1 MVVKQDYSYS
11 MDKDLHLVNVIDAIK
26 GNDYYCPCCGKTM
39 IPRQGSKRR
48 WHFAHKGSLVDCSY
62 ETYLH
67 KVAKKR
73 ICECFNKSQRFT
85 VSFQPKST
93 CAIVECPLG
102 ASQPCS
108 WNSTKVFDLK
118 KYYDHCEEEVAI
130 DKFRADLMISNQS
143 NNTPPVLIEI
153 YVTHKSTEEK
163 LNSSHRIIEI
173 HIESEEDIEQ
183 IVSSASII
191 EDDVDVNH
199 WRKEQDRKIRFY
211 NFKADSYEVPN
222 TIHQAYKFRFWIDS
236 KGYFKFDE
244 IEDYDESVKCLSLN
258 PPEIENSRFRIE
270 SKSPIGRDFAFW
282 KLSESGLGIRYC
294 TMCKFYRMNDYYMRS
309 MCILYKSKGTKQ
321 FPMPSNAIN
330 CPHFKQIDY
339 LRDDR
344 LFEINY
350 NQECKVIV
358 R

>member
-1 MVVKQDYSYS
+1 MVAKQDYSYS
-11 MDKDLHLVNVIDAIK
+11 MDKDLHLVNVTDAIK

-39 IPRQGSKRR
+39 IPRQGNKRR
-48 WHFAHKGSLVDCSY
+48 WHFAHKGSLGDCSY

-73 ICECFNKSQRFT
+73 ICECFNKSQQFT
-85 VSFQPKST
+85 ISFHLKST
-93 CAIVECPLG
+93 CAIRECPLG
-102 ASQPCS
+102 TSQPCS
-108 WNSTKVFDLK
+108 WNSTRIVDLK

-130 DKFRADLMISNQS
+130 DKFRADLMLSNQL

-173 HIESEEDIEQ
+173 HIESEDDIDQ

-191 EDDVDVNH
+191 EDDIDVNL
-199 WRKEQDRKIRFY
+199 WEKEQDCKIRFY
-211 NFKADSYEVPN
+211 NFKADSREVPN
-222 TIHQAYKFRFWIDS
+222 TINQAPKSRFWIDA
-236 KGYFKFDE
+236 KGYFNFDKDECYGE
-244 IEDYDESVKCLSLN
+244 IKCLSNN

-270 SKSPIGRDFAFW
+270 SKSPIGWNFAFW
-282 KLSESGLGIRYC
+282 KLSESGLDIKYC

-309 MCILYKSKGTKQ
+309 MCILYKSKGTRQ
-321 FPMPSNAIN
+321 FPMLSNATT

-339 LRDDR
+339 LNYSR
-344 LFEINY
+344 LLDIDY
-350 NQECKVIV
+350 RQECKVIV
-358 R
+358 NK